1 MIVFITKI
9 LYNQL
14 GDIFSIIPSNIN
26 IYKYTRKL
34 SKKINTLYD
43 FKIKD
48 AMLEFVLFYC
58 KLFSM
63 YFGSLQFP
71 SVYAV
76 ALCTICKL
84 ARCIIHNIRRGRN
97 RMVVVFTTTYAISTN
112 HH

>member
-1 MIVFITKI
+1 
-9 LYNQL
+9 
-14 GDIFSIIPSNIN
+14 
-26 IYKYTRKL
+26 
-34 SKKINTLYD
+34 
-43 FKIKD
+43 
-48 AMLEFVLFYC
+48 MLEYVLFYC

-63 YFGSLQFP
+63 YLDSLQFP

-84 ARCIIHNIRRGRN
+84 AQCIIHNIRRGRN

>member
-1 MIVFITKI
+1 
-9 LYNQL
+9 
-14 GDIFSIIPSNIN
+14 
-26 IYKYTRKL
+26 
-34 SKKINTLYD
+34 
-43 FKIKD
+43 
-48 AMLEFVLFYC
+48 
-58 KLFSM
+58 M

-84 ARCIIHNIRRGRN
+84 AQCIIHNIRRGRN

>member
-1 MIVFITKI
+1 
-9 LYNQL
+9 
-14 GDIFSIIPSNIN
+14 
-26 IYKYTRKL
+26 
-34 SKKINTLYD
+34 
-43 FKIKD
+43 
-48 AMLEFVLFYC
+48 MLEFVLFYC

>member
-1 MIVFITKI
+1 LTSKTTTNKQTKTTSKQTHKKQQKIT
-9 LYNQL
+9 
-14 GDIFSIIPSNIN
+14 DTF
-26 IYKYTRKL
+26 KL
-34 SKKINTLYD
+34 IKINTLYD

-58 KLFSM
+58 RLFSM

-84 ARCIIHNIRRGRN
+84 AQCIIHNIRRGRN